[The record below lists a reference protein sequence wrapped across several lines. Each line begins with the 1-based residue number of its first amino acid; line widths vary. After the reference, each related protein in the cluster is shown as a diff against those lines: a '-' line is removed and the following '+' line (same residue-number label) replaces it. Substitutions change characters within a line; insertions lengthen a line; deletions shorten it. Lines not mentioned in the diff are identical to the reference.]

1 MKKGFTLVELLG
13 VVVLLGIIATIVV
26 TIVDRS
32 LKENRKNA
40 YNIQINSIVENTKNY
55 FADNPELLPDLSQS
69 YTITLGDLKEK
80 GYITKD
86 VISPISSKKFSD
98 DTIITVTNTN
108 DGLRYEVDVKE
119 VE

>member
-69 YTITLGDLKEK
+69 YTITLGDLK
-80 GYITKD
+80 D
-86 VISPISSKKFSD
+86 VINPISGKQFSGN
-98 DTIITVTNTN
+98 TMITVTNTN
-108 DGLRYEVDVKE
+108 DGFRYEVDVKE
-119 VE
+119 VD

>member
-40 YNIQINSIVENTKNY
+40 YN
-55 FADNPELLPDLSQS
+55 
-69 YTITLGDLKEK
+69 
-80 GYITKD
+80 
-86 VISPISSKKFSD
+86 
-98 DTIITVTNTN
+98 
-108 DGLRYEVDVKE
+108 
-119 VE
+119 

>member
-40 YNIQINSIVENTKNY
+40 YNIQINSIVENIKNY

>member
-26 TIVDRS
+26 TIVDKN
-32 LKENRKNA
+32 LKENRKDA
-40 YNIQINSIVENTKNY
+40 YNIQINSIIENTKNY
-55 FADNPELLPDLSQS
+55 FADNPGFLPDLGQS
-69 YTITLGDLKEK
+69 YTITLGTLKKE

-86 VISPISSKKFSD
+86 VINPINSKTFSE
-98 DTIITVTNTN
+98 DTIVTITNTN
-108 DGLRYEVDVKE
+108 DGFRYDVDVKE